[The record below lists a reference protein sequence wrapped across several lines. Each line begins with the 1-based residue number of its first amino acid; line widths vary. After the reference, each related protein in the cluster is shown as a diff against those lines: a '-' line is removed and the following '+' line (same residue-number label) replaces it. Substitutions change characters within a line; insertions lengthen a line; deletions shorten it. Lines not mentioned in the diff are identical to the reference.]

1 MSKLF
6 YFCFMLKRIYNILL
20 VEDNPGDIRIIK
32 EVLLKSRFSTNLIT
46 VFDGED
52 VISYLEQ
59 ASLKLKS
66 FPDIIILDL
75 NLPKLN
81 GIEVIREIKS
91 KKKFRQIPII
101 ILTSSNSEIDINAA
115 YKNYANSYIVKP
127 INFNDYSENFLE
139 ILEYWFNIA
148 SLPYSK

>member
-6 YFCFMLKRIYNILL
+6 YFCFMLKRTYNILL

-32 EVLLKSRFSTNLIT
+32 EVLSKSRFSTNLIT

-101 ILTSSNSEIDINAA
+101 ILTSSKSDIDINDA